1 MTTALAGYLAIGQI
15 AQHLDLTLPDDI
27 AAGEPVTLGIRSVRP
42 DGRSHHDPSF
52 RWPWP
57 GNWTP
62 RIDAD
67 ASAAECS
74 HGLHIALGWRGL
86 SATGPVHVCQIVGYR
101 AADVA
106 HVAATKLRVSQAA
119 VLDVWDVHRMVRD
132 GNLRSANLVGAN
144 LSGADLSYADLR
156 SANLRG
162 ANLRSA
168 DLRSADLRS
177 ADLRSANLRYAN
189 LRYAN
194 LYAAPTW
201 SAPTCT
207 APTCT
212 APTCAPPTCT
222 APTCATPTCA
232 TPTCPA
238 PTCAP
243 PTTTSGRAGPGAEML
258 WEDAGS
264 PCDRSSRDHP
274 AAPRPAPCGLRP
286 GAGQAPRR
294 EAPQGRRLVVAG
306 GSLRCPHRRRL
317 RRAGRRLPDGPLVAP
332 PHDPRSLAR

>member
-57 GNWTP
+57 GHWTP

-106 HVAATKLRVSQAA
+106 HVGATKIRVSQAA
-119 VLDVWDVHRMVRD
+119 VLDVWDVHRMARD
-132 GNLRSANLVGAN
+132 GNLF
-144 LSGADLSYADLR
+144 
-156 SANLRG
+156 G

-168 DLRSADLRS
+168 DLSGADLSRADLRS
-177 ADLRSANLRYAN
+177 ADLRSANLYGAN
-189 LRYAN
+189 LYGANLSGANLVGANLYGANLSGANLRSADLVGADLRSADLRYAN
-194 LYAAPTW
+194 LSRADLR
-201 SAPTCT
+201 SAHHDKWTCHDK
-207 APTCT
+207 
-212 APTCAPPTCT
+212 
-222 APTCATPTCA
+222 
-232 TPTCPA
+232 
-238 PTCAP
+238 
-243 PTTTSGRAGPGAEML
+243 RN
-258 WEDAGS
+258 
-264 PCDRSSRDHP
+264 
-274 AAPRPAPCGLRP
+274 
-286 GAGQAPRR
+286 
-294 EAPQGRRLVVAG
+294 
-306 GSLRCPHRRRL
+306 RL
-317 RRAGRRLPDGPLVAP
+317 R
-332 PHDPRSLAR
+332 

>member
-42 DGRSHHDPSF
+42 DGRSHHDRSF

-119 VLDVWDVHRMVRD
+119 VLDVWDVHRMARD
-132 GNLRSANLVGAN
+132 GNLR
-144 LSGADLSYADLR
+144 GADLSYADLYGADL
-156 SANLRG
+156 SDANLRY

-168 DLRSADLRS
+168 DLRYADLRY
-177 ADLRSANLRYAN
+177 ADHNTLTTW
-189 LRYAN
+189 
-194 LYAAPTW
+194 PTGF
-201 SAPTCT
+201 
-207 APTCT
+207 
-212 APTCAPPTCT
+212 
-222 APTCATPTCA
+222 TPT
-232 TPTCPA
+232 
-238 PTCAP
+238 
-243 PTTTSGRAGPGAEML
+243 GRT
-258 WEDAGS
+258 
-264 PCDRSSRDHP
+264 
-274 AAPRPAPCGLRP
+274 
-286 GAGQAPRR
+286 Q
-294 EAPQGRRLVVAG
+294 
-306 GSLRCPHRRRL
+306 
-317 RRAGRRLPDGPLVAP
+317 
-332 PHDPRSLAR
+332 

>member
-106 HVAATKLRVSQAA
+106 HVGATKLRVSQAA
-119 VLDVWDVHRMVRD
+119 VLDVWDVHRMARYAD
-132 GNLRSANLVGAN
+132 LRSANLSGANLYGANLSGAELSGANLSGANLRYANLYGADLSGANLYGAN
-144 LSGADLSYADLR
+144 LSGADLSGADL
-156 SANLRG
+156 SG
-162 ANLRSA
+162 
-168 DLRSADLRS
+168 
-177 ADLRSANLRYAN
+177 ANLRYAN
-189 LRYAN
+189 HNSRTTW
-194 LYAAPTW
+194 PTGF
-201 SAPTCT
+201 
-207 APTCT
+207 
-212 APTCAPPTCT
+212 
-222 APTCATPTCA
+222 TPT
-232 TPTCPA
+232 
-238 PTCAP
+238 
-243 PTTTSGRAGPGAEML
+243 GRT
-258 WEDAGS
+258 
-264 PCDRSSRDHP
+264 
-274 AAPRPAPCGLRP
+274 
-286 GAGQAPRR
+286 Q
-294 EAPQGRRLVVAG
+294 
-306 GSLRCPHRRRL
+306 
-317 RRAGRRLPDGPLVAP
+317 
-332 PHDPRSLAR
+332 

>member
-1 MTTALAGYLAIGQI
+1 MTAALAGYLAITQL
-15 AQHLDLTLPDDI
+15 AQHLDLTLPTSI
-27 AAGEPVTLGIRSVRP
+27 ADGEHVTLGVRSVRP
-42 DGRSHHDPSF
+42 DGRSNHDPSF

-132 GNLRSANLVGAN
+132 GNLRSADLR
-144 LSGADLSYADLR
+144 SADLSYADL
-156 SANLRG
+156 SGANLRY

-168 DLRSADLRS
+168 DLRYADLSGADLRY
-177 ADLRSANLRYAN
+177 ADLRYANLSGAN

-194 LYAAPTW
+194 LYDADLRDANLSGANHDNWTTW
-201 SAPTCT
+201 PSGFT
-207 APTCT
+207 
-212 APTCAPPTCT
+212 PP
-222 APTCATPTCA
+222 
-232 TPTCPA
+232 
-238 PTCAP
+238 
-243 PTTTSGRAGPGAEML
+243 
-258 WEDAGS
+258 
-264 PCDRSSRDHP
+264 
-274 AAPRPAPCGLRP
+274 
-286 GAGQAPRR
+286 
-294 EAPQGRRLVVAG
+294 PQ
-306 GSLRCPHRRRL
+306 
-317 RRAGRRLPDGPLVAP
+317 
-332 PHDPRSLAR
+332 

>member
-106 HVAATKLRVSQAA
+106 HVGATKLRVSQAA

-132 GNLRSANLVGAN
+132 GNLVGAN
-144 LSGADLSYADLR
+144 LS
-156 SANLRG
+156 G

-168 DLRSADLRS
+168 DLSGANLVGANLRS
-177 ADLRSANLRYAN
+177 ADLYGADLRYADMYGANLRYAD
-189 LRYAN
+189 LRYADLYGAN
-194 LYAAPTW
+194 LR
-201 SAPTCT
+201 SAYHDKWT
-207 APTCT
+207 
-212 APTCAPPTCT
+212 
-222 APTCATPTCA
+222 
-232 TPTCPA
+232 
-238 PTCAP
+238 
-243 PTTTSGRAGPGAEML
+243 R
-258 WEDAGS
+258 W
-264 PCDRSSRDHP
+264 
-274 AAPRPAPCGLRP
+274 
-286 GAGQAPRR
+286 PRR
-294 EAPQGRRLVVAG
+294 RNALGGRWLTV
-306 GSLRCPHRRRL
+306 
-317 RRAGRRLPDGPLVAP
+317 
-332 PHDPRSLAR
+332 RSVQS

>member
-101 AADVA
+101 ESDVA

-119 VLDVWDVHRMVRD
+119 VLDVWDVHRMARSAD
-132 GNLRSANLVGAN
+132 LSRADLRSADLSRADLRSADLSRADLRSANLVGAN
-144 LSGADLSYADLR
+144 LYGANLVGANLVGADLYGANLRYADLR
-156 SANLRG
+156 YADLYG

-168 DLRSADLRS
+168 DLRYADLSGANLRS
-177 ADLRSANLRYAN
+177 AYHDK
-189 LRYAN
+189 
-194 LYAAPTW
+194 W
-201 SAPTCT
+201 TCHDK
-207 APTCT
+207 
-212 APTCAPPTCT
+212 
-222 APTCATPTCA
+222 
-232 TPTCPA
+232 
-238 PTCAP
+238 
-243 PTTTSGRAGPGAEML
+243 RN
-258 WEDAGS
+258 
-264 PCDRSSRDHP
+264 
-274 AAPRPAPCGLRP
+274 
-286 GAGQAPRR
+286 
-294 EAPQGRRLVVAG
+294 
-306 GSLRCPHRRRL
+306 RL
-317 RRAGRRLPDGPLVAP
+317 R
-332 PHDPRSLAR
+332 